1 MGIRYDASARR
12 WVVENDKTD
21 YKFDYPTNADTG
33 RKTDYQIDLPT
44 NLPTNLPTRGSSY
57 TGRTSGT
64 IKEVLTDLYRTY
76 LNRSPADSEVEDWK
90 ANLERQGWKRG
101 TGIQENWYQTLR
113 NNVEYSDEAENIR
126 ESYFENDLKNKQN
139 ANANTQNSQ
148 TNALNSQLN
157 NSNQRLNDAARQ
169 LNQKNAQLNQEAIT
183 LNTQNTAKNQVYNQV
198 VSTAS
203 TTQGGDYV
211 PKRDGILNNTLQQLK
226 NVGVPSSDLNEF
238 KKAIEQNYKLFYLT
252 EKLSRWD
259 TALGSAPPY
268 GTFDPLYYKNQ
279 NTTVNDA
286 WKKAVAEDDVDIT
299 ERYGENNYY
308 WQHYTNIGKT
318 QGLRG
323 NKEEDTE
330 RANKYTETALTD
342 KELQDIRD
350 LQLGVD
356 SGTISQRLLN
366 IPEVSNEWT
375 KARQGDSYW
384 ANLAKQNFLN
394 VEKPEDFSILFRLS
408 DRPEDRQLILTNNV
422 NVGTGITDLEEAI
435 NTAVIERKTVDT
447 KKFAALNQTILKDAI
462 AAMKQQKG
470 QQEMLSFFRGFSGFT
485 EVVDINRE
493 LENSILGDTGVGA
506 ILSMTS
512 GGKAQEKVLGALQNV
527 TGMRNSAVYNW
538 QQWFDKS
545 IKEKYGI
552 DYATFEP
559 LEEKKDVISAFLKT
573 NEKVFDET
581 TGNFK
586 TEFLESAGFTD
597 TKALISFLKSQ
608 GEEGENILNTIKNEP
623 GENAASVLT
632 PLMARIE
639 ADIKTMDDI
648 KNRDLALGYTAE
660 DKAEMIN
667 VEAQFAR
674 KYLDEYLNPRF
685 NTSRSMDEF
694 VEYLDIRQQEQSPF
708 VYEDIDASLKKLG
721 QMRGDVYLDQV
732 AQQTDRFFDPNFY
745 FSPTGDKSRVGQYE
759 DQKKTVEEDWEKA
772 KNGDPYWAT
781 QIYRFGI
788 DVNNKAAFA
797 RMHFEVKGQGKGYDA
812 AEDIVNAGK
821 VQDFISNDVLPALEG
836 EATKAQVAFG
846 AFITPEEF
854 ADEVLRGLD
863 PTKTPDA
870 WKEILQRYGLSDYAA
885 SLDEVKQYVV
895 EAVRSGSAQEIREQ
909 IKYLNEKRQKPTQ
922 EILGIT
928 YIQRPEDYKDVNAKP
943 TTELYAIFQNS
954 GYKGTEDDFYKDMF
968 PDLDRS
974 EQRLLTKAGKDERLK
989 AYGLDLSSPF
999 SSLGTIESFFPEAQK
1014 EVDKETAEEQAKDF
1028 YTSYFKI
1035 SEDQEEEEPAKSKSG
1050 QAFLGEF
1057 TSMFKGL

>member
-12 WVVENDKTD
+12 WVVENENTN
-21 YKFDYPTNADTG
+21 YKSDYPTNAETN
-33 RKTDYQIDLPT
+33 RKTDYPTDLPINLPIDLPSGG
-44 NLPTNLPTRGSSY
+44 PY
-57 TGRTSGT
+57 TGRKSGT

-76 LNRSPADSEVEDWK
+76 LNRSPGDSEIEGWK
-90 ANLERQGWKRG
+90 VNLEGQGWVRG
-101 TGIQENWYQTLR
+101 TGIQENWYQVLR
-113 NNVEYSDEAENIR
+113 NNIENSDEAENAKDAL
-126 ESYFENDLKNKQN
+126 FENDLKNRE
-139 ANANTQNSQ
+139 NANTNAQNSQ
-148 TNALNSQLN
+148 TNNFNIKLN
-157 NSNQRLNDAARQ
+157 NSNRTLNTNSIA
-169 LNQKNAQLNQEAIT
+169 LNQKNAELNQEAIA
-183 LNTQNTAKNQVYNQV
+183 LNTQNAAKNQVYNQV

-211 PKRDGILNNTLQQLK
+211 PKRDGLLNNSLQQLA
-226 NVGVPSSDLNEF
+226 NVGASQSDLNEF
-238 KKAIEQNYKLFYLT
+238 KNSIEQNYKLFYLT

-259 TALGSAPPY
+259 TSLGAAPPY
-268 GTFDPLYYKNQ
+268 GTFDPLYYKNK
-279 NTTVNDA
+279 NTTVNEA
-286 WKKAVAEDDVDIT
+286 WQRAVALDDIDIT

-308 WQHYTNIGKT
+308 WQHYTNIGKN

-330 RANKYTETALTD
+330 RANKYTEAAVTD

-356 SGTISQRLLN
+356 SETISQRLLN

-375 KARQGDSYW
+375 KARQGDPYW
-384 ANLAKQNFLN
+384 TDLAKQNFLN
-394 VEKPEDFSILFRLS
+394 TNKAEDFSVLFRLS
-408 DRPEDRQLILTNNV
+408 ERPEDRQLILTNNI
-422 NVGTGITDLEEAI
+422 NVGTGITDLEDAI
-435 NTAVIERKTVDT
+435 NTAVIKRKTVDT
-447 KKFAALNQTILKDAI
+447 KKFASLNQTILKDAI
-462 AAMKQQKG
+462 AAMKKEKG

-485 EVVDINRE
+485 EVVDINKE

-545 IKEKYGI
+545 IKEKYGV

-559 LEEKKDVISAFLKT
+559 LEEKKDIISAFLKKNKT
-573 NEKVFDET
+573 VFDKT
-581 TGNFK
+581 TGNFES
-586 TEFLESAGFTD
+586 EFLENAGFTD
-597 TKALISFLKSQ
+597 TQALISFLKSQ
-608 GEEGENILNTIKNEP
+608 GEEGDKILNTIENEP
-623 GENAASVLT
+623 GEGATALLT

-639 ADIKTMDDI
+639 ADIKTMNDV
-648 KNRDLALGYTAE
+648 KNRDLALTYTTG
-660 DKAEMIN
+660 DKIEMMN

-674 KYLDEYLNPRF
+674 DYLDEYLNPRF

-694 VEYLDIRQQEQSPF
+694 IEYLDIRQQEQNPF
-708 VYEDIDASLKKLG
+708 EYENVDDSLKKLG
-721 QMRGDVYLDQV
+721 QLRANTYLDQV
-732 AQQTDRFFDPNFY
+732 AQQTARFFDPNFY
-745 FSPTGDKSRVGQYE
+745 FSPTGDKSRIAKYE
-759 DQKKTVEEDWEKA
+759 NQKKTVEEDWEKA

-821 VQDFISNDVLPALEG
+821 VQDFISNDVLPVLED
-836 EATKAQVAFG
+836 EAKKAQVAFSS
-846 AFITPEEF
+846 FITPEEF
-854 ADEVLRGLD
+854 ADEMLRGLD

-928 YIQRPEDYKDVNAKP
+928 YIQRPEDYKDVKAKP
-943 TTELYAIFQNS
+943 TTELYAIFQDS
-954 GYKGTEDDFYKDMF
+954 GYQGTEDDFYNDMF

-974 EQRLLTKAGKDERLK
+974 EQRLLTKAGKDETLK

-999 SSLGTIESFFPEAQK
+999 SSLGTIESFFPEEQQ
-1014 EVDKETAEEQAKDF
+1014 EVDKETAKEQAKDF

-1035 SEDQEEEEPAKSKSG
+1035 SEDQEEEEPAKSKAG